1 MPAPKARRRIIAAA
15 NSLLEERRYRDL
27 GIEEVMREAGL
38 SRTVFYRH
46 FSGLAD
52 IVLALVDEMLEQVV
66 QEAELGDPRDP
77 EVMRRQLRIA
87 VETYRAHGPLL
98 LAFEEASHHDDAAE
112 RARREMFDRG
122 VAVTCAL
129 LERGIAE
136 GHTPPLEVREVSRA
150 LTAMNV
156 GYLLE
161 LLREGDALDVEA
173 AVATLWTVWTRTTWP
188 EAADSAEARSG

>member
-1 MPAPKARRRIIAAA
+1 
-15 NSLLEERRYRDL
+15 
-27 GIEEVMREAGL
+27 
-38 SRTVFYRH
+38 
-46 FSGLAD
+46 
-52 IVLALVDEMLEQVV
+52 
-66 QEAELGDPRDP
+66 
-77 EVMRRQLRIA
+77 
-87 VETYRAHGPLL
+87 
-98 LAFEEASHHDDAAE
+98 
-112 RARREMFDRG
+112 MFDRG

-188 EAADSAEARSG
+188 EAADSAEARSASCGPRRSARHPRAVAGRSRSWPAS